1 MCVCVFFLSFFFLVA
16 GLCRI
21 FANHGMKVAPFK
33 AQNMSNNSTPALLPN
48 RDDSQ
53 TLPILE
59 SIIRKQKK
67 DLESSNNDDHLLG
80 ANNMYNN
87 AYGEI
92 GTAQALQAEACR
104 IIPRVEV
111 RNTYSYYNGI
121 TQSFYE

>member
-1 MCVCVFFLSFFFLVA
+1 
-16 GLCRI
+16 
-21 FANHGMKVAPFK
+21 MKVAPFK

-59 SIIRKQKK
+59 TIITKQNK
-67 DLESSNNDDHLLG
+67 DLESSNDDHLLG
-80 ANNMYNN
+80 ANNMYN

-111 RNTYSYYNGI
+111 RNIYIYRVAIMKYHNT
-121 TQSFYE
+121 FLE